1 MKDGLQRKRL
11 GLGWDEGTLR
21 HPHRGRHADGDT
33 RALMSERPTGIPK
46 TRRLDTGQS
55 RDERAAPIAQSSGP
69 SSGHSSGAAPSKAGP
84 SASASDMELT
94 FTRDIG
100 KKIAGRYKITD
111 VIGEGGMGVVYEAWD
126 TQVERKVAIKLVR
139 SDTTD
144 RKFLSRFRRELE
156 ITSKLRHPSTIRVFE
171 HGETKDGRPY
181 MVMELLTG
189 ESLADRLEQG
199 PLEEM
204 EALQIARQAAESLS
218 EAHEHGVF
226 HRDLKPD
233 NIFIETVGVS
243 KVVKVLD
250 FGIAGGVDATRL
262 TQAGEVFGTPQYMS
276 PEQCNGLPLDHRT
289 DIYSLACIL
298 YEMLEGRPPFSAET
312 PMATMLKHVRA
323 KVPPARHASKETA
336 KVVLMGLR
344 KDRSKRIQT
353 AGRLAEL
360 IGQCIG
366 YLRSGGDS
374 RPSRMDSGPSS
385 AQLLPAGPPSTGH
398 PAITL
403 GARSAA
409 TNTIPT
415 TGPVPGFAEDGRG
428 RTIAI
433 VLGLLAIGLVIA
445 MFFSDMSGTTDNS
458 EKDTAVKTADAVP
471 DDGPSPEK
479 LPMNRALV
487 QTNVED
493 AQVYVDEKYQC
504 DTPCEVKVPVGDD
517 LSHEIRVKKEGYV
530 DLVKVWKPKSVAEP
544 LPKLAPMEKI

>member
-1 MKDGLQRKRL
+1 ML
-11 GLGWDEGTLR
+11 
-21 HPHRGRHADGDT
+21 
-33 RALMSERPTGIPK
+33 
-46 TRRLDTGQS
+46 
-55 RDERAAPIAQSSGP
+55 
-69 SSGHSSGAAPSKAGP
+69 
-84 SASASDMELT
+84 SD
-94 FTRDIG
+94 DIG
-100 KKIAGRYKITD
+100 KRIRGRYEITD
-111 VIGEGGMGVVYEAWD
+111 IIGEGGMGVVYEAWD

-199 PLEEM
+199 PLDEM
-204 EALQIARQAAESLS
+204 EALQIARQVAESLS

-298 YEMLEGRPPFSAET
+298 YEMIEGRPPFSAET

-323 KVPPARHASKETA
+323 KVPPPRHASKETA

-353 AGRLAEL
+353 AGRFSEL

-366 YLRSGGDS
+366 HLRAVKEGRESSRAAPLPTPMSGTAPIS
-374 RPSRMDSGPSS
+374 SGHHTASTGITGITSGLQAP
-385 AQLLPAGPPSTGH
+385 AQLGT
-398 PAITL
+398 
-403 GARSAA
+403 
-409 TNTIPT
+409 
-415 TGPVPGFAEDGRG
+415 AEERRG

-433 VLGLLAIGLVIA
+433 VLGLLAIGLVVFMVFGDFGGSTA
-445 MFFSDMSGTTDNS
+445 ADDEDKDPAKSEEKSGDEEKTDEKS
-458 EKDTAVKTADAVP
+458 EKQ
-471 DDGPSPEK
+471 
-479 LPMNRALV
+479 LPNNRALV
-487 QTNVED
+487 QASVDGAE
-493 AQVYVDEKYQC
+493 VYVDNVYQC
-504 DTPCEVKVPVGDD
+504 QTPCEVKVPVGDD
-517 LSHEIRVKKEGYV
+517 ISHEIRLKKEGYV
-530 DLVKVWKPKSVAEP
+530 DAVQNWRPKNVGEP
-544 LPKLAPMEKI
+544 LPPFPPLEKL

>member
-1 MKDGLQRKRL
+1 M
-11 GLGWDEGTLR
+11 
-21 HPHRGRHADGDT
+21 A
-33 RALMSERPTGIPK
+33 ERPTGIPK

-55 RDERAAPIAQSSGP
+55 RDERAAPPPDPAEEDP
-69 SSGHSSGAAPSKAGP
+69 SPEP

-94 FTRDIG
+94 FTRDVG

-171 HGETKDGRPY
+171 HGETKDRRPY

-199 PLEEM
+199 PLDEM
-204 EALQIARQAAESLS
+204 ESLQVTRQAAESLS

-298 YEMLEGRPPFSAET
+298 YEMLEGRPPFAAET

-323 KVPPARHASKETA
+323 KVPPPRHASKETT
-336 KVVLMGLR
+336 KVILMGLR

-353 AGRLAEL
+353 AGRFAEL

-366 YLRSGGDS
+366 HLRSAKEG
-374 RPSRMDSGPSS
+374 RIDSGPSS
-385 AQLLPAGPPSTGH
+385 VQLAAVGPVSTGH

-403 GARSAA
+403 GSTR
-409 TNTIPT
+409 PT
-415 TGPVPGFAEDGRG
+415 SLPPGGGSMGVAEERRG

-433 VLGLLAIGLVIA
+433 ALGLLALGLVVA
-445 MFFSDMSGTTDNS
+445 MFFSDMSSGP
-458 EKDTAVKTADAVP
+458 ADASKSDASVGAGRSN
-471 DDGPSPEK
+471 DAKTTPEK

-487 QTNVED
+487 QSNVD
-493 AQVYVDEKYQC
+493 GAQVYVDDAYQC
-504 DTPCEVKVPVGDD
+504 DTPCEVKVPVGDG
-517 LSHEIRVKKEGYV
+517 LSHEIRVKKEGFV
-530 DLVKVWKPKSVAEP
+530 DLVKVWRPKSVAEP
-544 LPKLAPMEKI
+544 LPKLPPMEKL